1 MEFLRDGQSEP
12 LAGVFTTGEARAAGV
27 RADRLPGIGAAIR
40 LTRGVYADFA
50 SAPLSAITV
59 GIPGGELAASQVSF
73 GSEPSA
79 GDAEHPGATWCR
91 NQVEWAR
98 LLSRKL
104 PDGVFYS
111 HHTAAALWGIP
122 VVPRANDR
130 LDIGVY
136 GRSHGSRKDAFRSHR
151 FAPDSVR
158 VVSLGGAPVTDPAST
173 WVTLAARLPRQAAV
187 ALGDAV
193 LYAPR
198 YPGTARLKRLPL
210 ARPEEIHRLVTWP
223 RRPARRILT
232 DLAAQ
237 LSHQAA
243 SPPETHLRLM
253 LSEWG
258 LPAPKLDFD
267 VCDER
272 GRLLGCSELAFA
284 ESRLALEYEGD
295 HHRIDTRQWNRDIE
309 KYRAYAENGWEVL
322 RVTAQLLYREQST
335 LRAQVEEALARRS

>member
-1 MEFLRDGQSEP
+1 MESLRDDQREP
-12 LAGVFTTGEARAAGV
+12 LAGVFTTGEARAAGL

-50 SAPLSAITV
+50 TAPLSAITA
-59 GIPGGELAASQVSF
+59 GMPRGELAASQGGLGF
-73 GSEPSA
+73 ELSA
-79 GDAEHPGATWCR
+79 GVAEHPGAAWRR

-98 LLSRKL
+98 LLTSKL
-104 PDGVFYS
+104 PDGAFYS
-111 HHTAAALWGIP
+111 HHTAAALWGLP
-122 VVPRANDR
+122 VAPRANDR

-136 GRSHGSRKDAFRSHR
+136 GRSHGSRKDAFLSHR
-151 FAPDSVR
+151 FVPDSVR
-158 VVSLGGAPVTDPAST
+158 VVSLGGVPVTDPAST

-210 ARPEEIHRLVTWP
+210 ARAEEIHRLVAWP
-223 RRPARRILT
+223 RRPARRILIG
-232 DLAAQ
+232 LAAQ

-253 LSEWG
+253 LREWG
-258 LPAPKLDFD
+258 LPAPQLDFD
-267 VCDER
+267 VYDER

-295 HHRIDTRQWNRDIE
+295 HHRTDPRQWNRDIE
-309 KYRAYAENGWEVL
+309 KYRAYAESGWEVL
-322 RVTAQLLYREQST
+322 RVTAHLLYREQDT
-335 LRAQVEEALARRS
+335 LRAQVEEALARRA